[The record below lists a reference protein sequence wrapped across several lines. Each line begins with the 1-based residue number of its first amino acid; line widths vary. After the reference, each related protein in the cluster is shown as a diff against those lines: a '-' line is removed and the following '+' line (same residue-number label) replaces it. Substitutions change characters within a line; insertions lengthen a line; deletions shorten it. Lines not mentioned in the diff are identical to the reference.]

1 MGIKQYNDFGYSY
14 KTFIVFVDLCQKH
27 FSLYIFIVNYI
38 YFFLSGFFFTAS
50 TFHNPVGKGRPLKT
64 PSHHFHPLHRQSDI
78 NITIAAGRSPLR
90 IASDRTLTG
99 KPCFPSAS
107 CIPLGYTPY
116 SKSLIKTKFLIGTHS
131 MQDWTATTRHGVT
144 RKRNT
149 KRLKHKGNLF
159 RKNIQ

>member
-1 MGIKQYNDFGYSY
+1 MDILTK
-14 KTFIVFVDLCQKH
+14 LLL
-27 FSLYIFIVNYI
+27 FSLIYAKNIFRYIFSSLITYI
-38 YFFLSGFFFTAS
+38 FFLSGFFFTAS

-116 SKSLIKTKFLIGTHS
+116 SKSLIKTKFLIGTQLH
-131 MQDWTATTRHGVT
+131 A
-144 RKRNT
+144 
-149 KRLKHKGNLF
+149 RLNSNDEARSYKKKKHK
-159 RKNIQ
+159 KIKA